1 VTDTSPSKILNLG
14 LIGAGAWGRNY
25 IKTIAGLDGVA
36 LTRLASRKPESAGL
50 VSAECVISGDWHD
63 LIAAGDLDGVIIA
76 TPPTIHA
83 EMTLA
88 AIDAGIPV
96 LVEKPMTL
104 SLAEAETVVG
114 AALAKNA
121 IVMVNHIHLYSAAWE
136 VLKRE
141 AKEHGPLQAI
151 STVAGNWGPFRQET
165 QMLWDWGTH
174 DVAMCL
180 DLVGRRPETAIA
192 RRIETRDVD
201 NGIGEALGLVLG
213 FGDIT
218 AKIAISNLITE
229 QNRLFT
235 ASLKGGELIYDDTL
249 DDKLHLKIAA
259 RDPGKTLALGESKPL
274 ERALQAFSA
283 AIQAG
288 EADIKDAE
296 LGRDVV
302 AVLEQLQMHIA

>member
-1 VTDTSPSKILNLG
+1 MTDTSPSKILNLG
-14 LIGAGAWGRNY
+14 LIGAGTWGRNF
-25 IKTIAGLDGVA
+25 IKTIAWLDGIA
-36 LTRLASRKPESAGL
+36 LTRLASRNPESVGL

-88 AIDAGIPV
+88 AIDAGLPV

-104 SLAEAETVVG
+104 SLADAETVVE
-114 AALAKNA
+114 AAKAKNT
-121 IVMVNHIHLYSAAWE
+121 IVLVDHTHLYSAAWE
-136 VLKRE
+136 ALKND
-141 AKEHGPLQAI
+141 AKAGPLITI
-151 STVAGNWGPFRQET
+151 STIAGKWGPFRQDT
-165 QMLWDWGTH
+165 PMLWDWGTH

-218 AKIAISNLITE
+218 AKIAISNLISE

-249 DDKLHLKIAA
+249 DDKLHLKISAL
-259 RDPGKTLALGESKPL
+259 DPGKTLALGESKPL

>member
-1 VTDTSPSKILNLG
+1 MTDTSPSKILNLG

-25 IKTIAGLDGVA
+25 IKTIDGLAGTR
-36 LTRLASRKPESAGL
+36 LTCLASRNTENPAL
-50 VSAECVISGDWHD
+50 VGPDCVISEDWHEM
-63 LIAAGDLDGVIIA
+63 IAGGDLDGVIIA
-76 TPPTIHA
+76 TPPALHT

-88 AIDAGIPV
+88 VIDAGIPV

-104 SLAEAETVVG
+104 SLADAETVVE
-114 AALAKNA
+114 AAKAKNA
-121 IVMVNHIHLYSAAWE
+121 IVLVDHTHLYSAAWE
-136 VLKRE
+136 ALKND
-141 AKEHGPLQAI
+141 AKAGPLISI
-151 STVAGNWGPFRQET
+151 STVAGKWGPFRQDT
-165 QMLWDWGTH
+165 PMLWDRGSH
-174 DVAMCL
+174 DIAMCL
-180 DLVGRRPETAIA
+180 DLVGHLPERVMA
-192 RRIETRDVD
+192 RRIEIRDVE
-201 NGIGEALGLVLG
+201 NGTGESLGLVLG
-213 FGDIT
+213 FGHIT
-218 AKIAISNLITE
+218 AKIAISNLISE